1 MELPPSPSS
10 HHFGTRKPGES
21 GLAEWAQKIRAL
33 QRQVDAD
40 EEEEHRKLEQEIAA
54 SRLARVRRSAGYSR
68 ISFDPAAV
76 QDVPSPTPHH
86 PSAFE
91 NESSTDTYRDR
102 AETLQKLVGKSS
114 PPLSSTSSPT
124 TTPMSLATFI
134 GGRATGPRLSKH
146 APQRDVTDPTLFKQ
160 RNNSSSM
167 PHPLFGRG
175 GMATSGL
182 TSRGRGAVS
191 PISDRE
197 LHAPTPTG
205 DHAPITKDESALSST
220 EAVLTLANGHP
231 QEGMSRQL
239 RTNAPSAALK
249 RYIQHVGQVTP
260 PPLIKP
266 SERDNLRPRTV
277 STPTGTR
284 VAILP
289 PASQSQPRSVSPRA
303 PISPRTPTSEVHQPL
318 PTFGPE
324 PSKSPAYTP
333 SKSSSPAFTV
343 TPKKPTVTNN
353 SSLAFGVKLPVLSA
367 STPSLPRIDSP
378 LSRSAPLTPPHRT
391 PLHPPKEKD
400 PTPSISR
407 LKGRGFVQSMV
418 KVSSV
423 LEAAAAGSATSETGG
438 LGPTKRSSL
447 VADRWKREPSP
458 SAIPP
463 PTATYG
469 RKNVAQRKSWAASDP
484 LKAEDHQRERPPRA
498 LVQQDTSRSTC
509 AVEAH
514 QTGHSTRAGE
524 QSSKVLEVQHTGRS
538 VRKAPSLP
546 SLSTPSRPSTPPPS
560 SPGGH
565 GIGSSSTMF
574 SYIKPTKTG
583 DDPAIGLSKPHS
595 RPATP
600 HSHLPTT
607 DLASTQGVDEL
618 GHRTGVGSGGNGW
631 RNGGVG
637 FPVPSGRPLVH
648 LTKGRPKPKR
658 ASRKHTAEPLH
669 EKDGFRTQTTHASR
683 SSTTS
688 GAARTATLIPPPSPA
703 RDSLLSAVAVR
714 APGTP
719 SHADSQSPSDTHQ
732 PIFKPQIAEQALS
745 GINSLGSAALN
756 VQKKPTLVGLAADR
770 VLPSIIISPS
780 QPQKPLLAQPAS
792 ASPRSP
798 RRQSRIP
805 STGSRALVM
814 DVAQALQEAHVPP
827 ETEVPIKSSIAPQ
840 QAEHHAPPMDKRKSS
855 HDKYTAFMMSP
866 LVEERVFPAG
876 SVSPEPVVETSVD
889 IASQES
895 EVLDVTVSGQKDD
908 IVVEIPHY
916 DEHLPCVGLDGFFAP
931 PVEYLPCLDTA
942 SISVDVMSVTG
953 ATAIGVKGDTGVFYD
968 SEVLAIVHRFKTK
981 TTGLV
986 ETSLWSWQGRRS
998 QIGEREER
1006 KLRDMARHYGTK
1018 LCPVRQSCEPAELVH
1033 ALGGRLAIRQGTRS
1047 HWSAENTTMH
1057 QVRWILGNVLIDE
1070 HDLHV
1075 SNLCSAFS
1083 YCLTLLGTSYVWH
1096 GKGSLPEERQAAL
1109 EYAQTLAADG
1119 SSLVEL
1125 IEQESDDNEFFWM
1138 MLGDAGYAS
1147 ADYWKWRPKL
1157 ATNLPRIWRV
1167 DASSDPYLTN
1177 VPAFATQSDVASSV
1191 YLTDCIWELFVLVGA
1206 KARGSRQDIHLALS
1220 SAKDLSM
1227 RNKVDRPFTPPIH
1240 VLILPSK
1247 LPLDFR
1253 LHFRDLDEEYMNGGS
1268 PPDHMNLLVVSEAMS
1283 DLEKTRWEKS
1293 RLKDPV
1299 MLPLGI
1305 DPSYL
1310 P

>member
-1 MELPPSPSS
+1 MELPPTPSS
-10 HHFGTRKPGES
+10 HFGTRKPGES

-68 ISFDPAAV
+68 VSSDPATVA
-76 QDVPSPTPHH
+76 QDIPSHISRD
-86 PSAFE
+86 PSTFE
-91 NESSTDTYRDR
+91 GESPTDTYRSR

-134 GGRATGPRLSKH
+134 GGRTTGPRLNKH
-146 APQRDVTDPTLFKQ
+146 APQIDIADPTLFEQ
-160 RNNSSSM
+160 RTNNPSST

-175 GMATSGL
+175 GIATSGL
-182 TSRGRGAVS
+182 TSRGPGAVS
-191 PISDRE
+191 PLSGRE
-197 LHAPTPTG
+197 LHAPTPGTS
-205 DHAPITKDESALSST
+205 TKDHSPMTKDKPALGRLVS
-220 EAVLTLANGHP
+220 
-231 QEGMSRQL
+231 L
-239 RTNAPSAALK
+239 RANAPSAALQ
-249 RYIQHVGQVTP
+249 RYIQHVEQVTP
-260 PPLIKP
+260 PPLSKP
-266 SERDNLRPRTV
+266 SERDNPRPPTV

-284 VAILP
+284 PTRVMILPP

-303 PISPRTPTSEVHQPL
+303 PISRTPTSEAHQSP
-318 PTFGPE
+318 PTFRPE
-324 PSKSPAYTP
+324 PPPSKSPAYTP

-343 TPKKPTVTNN
+343 TPKKPTVANA
-353 SSLAFGVKLPVLSA
+353 SSLAFGVKLPVFSA
-367 STPSLPRIDSP
+367 STLSLPLVEPPI
-378 LSRSAPLTPPHRT
+378 SRVAPLTPPPRT
-391 PLHPPKEKD
+391 PLHSPKEKD

-423 LEAAAAGSATSETGG
+423 LEAAAAGSATSETGR
-438 LGPTKRSSL
+438 LGPIKRTSL
-447 VADRWKREPSP
+447 VADRWKPEPSP
-458 SAIPP
+458 PGIPP
-463 PTATYG
+463 VTTTYWK
-469 RKNVAQRKSWAASDP
+469 KNVTQRKSWAASEP
-484 LKAEDHQRERPPRA
+484 LKAEDHDRERPPRS
-498 LVQQDTSRSTC
+498 LEQQNTGRSTC

-514 QTGHSTRAGE
+514 QTGRSTRAGE
-524 QSSKVLEVQHTGRS
+524 QSSKVLEGQHTGHS

-583 DDPAIGLSKPHS
+583 DDPATGLSKPHS
-595 RPATP
+595 RPAIP
-600 HSHLPTT
+600 RSHSPSTE
-607 DLASTQGVDEL
+607 LASIQGVDEL
-618 GHRTGVGSGGNGW
+618 GHHTGVGSGGNGR
-631 RNGGVG
+631 RNGGAG

-669 EKDGFRTQTTHASR
+669 ENDALKTQTTHVSR
-683 SSTTS
+683 SSTMS
-688 GAARTATLIPPPSPA
+688 GAVRTAMLIPLPSPT
-703 RDSLLSAVAVR
+703 RGTPLSAVAVR

-719 SHADSQSPSDTHQ
+719 SHAKSQSPSDTRQ
-732 PIFKPQIAEQALS
+732 LISRPQVSEQALS
-745 GINSLGSAALN
+745 GIKSFDSVALN
-756 VQKKPTLVGLAADR
+756 VPKKPTLVGLTADR
-770 VLPSIIISPS
+770 VLPGIIISPS
-780 QPQKPLLAQPAS
+780 QPQKPLLAQSTS

-827 ETEVPIKSSIAPQ
+827 EAEVQIKGSIAPQ
-840 QAEHHAPPMDKRKSS
+840 RAEGHAPPMEKRKSS
-855 HDKYTAFMMSP
+855 HDKYTAFIMSP
-866 LVEERVFPAG
+866 LIEERVLPARG
-876 SVSPEPVVETSVD
+876 VSPEPVVEVGETSAD
-889 IASQES
+889 MAPQES
-895 EVLDVTVSGQKDD
+895 EMSDFTVSGQKDD
-908 IVVEIPHY
+908 IFVEIPHY
-916 DEHLPCVGLDGFFAP
+916 DEGLPCVALDGFFAP
-931 PVEYLPCLDTA
+931 PIVCLPCLDTA

-953 ATAIGVKGDTGVFYD
+953 TVAIGVKGDTGVFYD

-998 QIGEREER
+998 QISEREER
-1006 KLRDMARHYGTK
+1006 KLRDMARHYGTR
-1018 LCPVRQSCEPAELVH
+1018 LCPVRQSCEPPELVH

-1057 QVRWILGNVLIDE
+1057 QVRWMQGNVLIDE

-1083 YCLTLLGTSYVWH
+1083 YCLTLLGTPYIWH
-1096 GKGSLPEERQAAL
+1096 GRGSLPEERQAAL
-1109 EYAQTLAADG
+1109 EYAQSLATEG

-1125 IEQESDDNEFFWM
+1125 IEQESADNEFFWM

-1147 ADYWKWRPKL
+1147 ADYWKWRPRL

-1167 DASSDPYLTN
+1167 DASSDPYLTS

-1206 KARGSRQDIHLALS
+1206 KARGSRQDIRLALS

-1227 RNKVDRPFTPPIH
+1227 RNAADRPFTPPVH

-1268 PPDHMNLLVVSEAMS
+1268 PPDHMNLLVMSEAMS
-1283 DLEKTRWEKS
+1283 ELEKTRWEKS
-1293 RLKDPV
+1293 RLKDQV

>member
-68 ISFDPAAV
+68 ISFDPAAA
-76 QDVPSPTPHH
+76 QDVPSPISHH

-91 NESSTDTYRDR
+91 SESSTDTYRDR
-102 AETLQKLVGKSS
+102 AEALQKLVGESS
-114 PPLSSTSSPT
+114 PPLPSTSSPT

-134 GGRATGPRLSKH
+134 GGRATGPRLNKH
-146 APQRDVTDPTLFKQ
+146 TPQKDVTDPTLFKQ
-160 RNNSSSM
+160 RDNSSSM

-175 GMATSGL
+175 GMTTSGL
-182 TSRGRGAVS
+182 TSQGRGAVS

-205 DHAPITKDESALSST
+205 DHAPITKDESALSNT

-231 QEGMSRQL
+231 QEGTSRQL

-249 RYIQHVGQVTP
+249 RYIQHVEQVTP
-260 PPLIKP
+260 PPLIRP
-266 SERDNLRPRTV
+266 SERDNPRPRTV
-277 STPTGTR
+277 STPTGTRPMR

-324 PSKSPAYTP
+324 PPPSKSPAYTP

-343 TPKKPTVTNN
+343 TPKKPTVTNA

-367 STPSLPRIDSP
+367 STPSLPRIESL
-378 LSRSAPLTPPHRT
+378 LSRAAPLTPPHRT

-423 LEAAAAGSATSETGG
+423 LEAAAAGSTTSETGG

-447 VADRWKREPSP
+447 VADRWKREPSA

-469 RKNVAQRKSWAASDP
+469 RKNVAQRKSWAASEP
-484 LKAEDHQRERPPRA
+484 LKAEDERPLRA
-498 LVQQDTSRSTC
+498 LVQQNTGRSTC
-509 AVEAH
+509 TVEA
-514 QTGHSTRAGE
+514 QTGRSTRAGE
-524 QSSKVLEVQHTGRS
+524 QSSKVLEAQHTGRS
-538 VRKAPSLP
+538 IRKVPSLP

-600 HSHLPTT
+600 HSHLPST
-607 DLASTQGVDEL
+607 DLASTQGIDEL
-618 GHRTGVGSGGNGW
+618 GHRTGVGSGGNGR
-631 RNGGVG
+631 RNGGAG

-669 EKDGFRTQTTHASR
+669 EKDAFRIQTTHASR

-688 GAARTATLIPPPSPA
+688 GAARTATLPPSP
-703 RDSLLSAVAVR
+703 L
-714 APGTP
+714 
-719 SHADSQSPSDTHQ
+719 QSSSDTHQ

-745 GINSLGSAALN
+745 GINSLGSVASN

-770 VLPSIIISPS
+770 VLPSIIMSPS
-780 QPQKPLLAQPAS
+780 RPQKPLLPQPAS
-792 ASPRSP
+792 ASARSP

-840 QAEHHAPPMDKRKSS
+840 QAEHHAPPMEKRKSS

-876 SVSPEPVVETSVD
+876 SVSPEPVVEVGETSVD

-895 EVLDVTVSGQKDD
+895 EVPDVTVSGQKDD
-908 IVVEIPHY
+908 IFVEIPHY
-916 DEHLPCVGLDGFFAP
+916 DEHLPCVALDGSFAP
-931 PVEYLPCLDTA
+931 PIEYLPCLDSA

-953 ATAIGVKGDTGVFYD
+953 ATAIGMKGDTGVFYD

-998 QIGEREER
+998 QTGEREER

-1057 QVRWILGNVLIDE
+1057 QVRWIQGNVLIDE

-1109 EYAQTLAADG
+1109 EYAQSLATEG

-1138 MLGDAGYAS
+1138 MLGDAGYAN

-1177 VPAFATQSDVASSV
+1177 VPAFATQSNVASSV

-1206 KARGSRQDIHLALS
+1206 KARGSRQDIRLALS

-1283 DLEKTRWEKS
+1283 DLEKTKWEKS
-1293 RLKDPV
+1293 RLKDLV